1 MQKYDEIMEKIEVT
15 DEMKNRI
22 LAEIEKAG
30 IAPEKKTVV
39 SMRLMR
45 RILPV
50 AACAG
55 ILAVA
60 IAVPQIRQNMQQK
73 PGGQTPPGQEEPD
86 VEGIYAPQEVSSA
99 KELSDTVG
107 FSIKDIPSLKK
118 QAEET
123 VYVAYDNLA
132 EISYAWGEQK
142 IGFRKSQG
150 KEDNSGDYNSY
161 ASEKIIVVGNNS
173 VTLKGETEDE
183 ISLATWS
190 DGTYSYSLSMSKA
203 LKKADILG
211 LIDEIEKII

>member
-1 MQKYDEIMEKIEVT
+1 MQKYNEIMEKIKVT

-30 IAPEKKTVV
+30 IVPEKKKVV

-73 PGGQTPPGQEEPD
+73 PGGQMSPEEEPD

-123 VYVAYDNLA
+123 AYVAYDNLA

-150 KEDNSGDYNSY
+150 KEENSGDYNSY

>member
-30 IAPEKKTVV
+30 IVPEKKKVV

-73 PGGQTPPGQEEPD
+73 PGGQTSPEEEPD

-123 VYVAYDNLA
+123 AYVAYDNLA

-150 KEDNSGDYNSY
+150 KEENSGDYNSY

>member
-55 ILAVA
+55 IFAVA

-73 PGGQTPPGQEEPD
+73 PGGQTPGQEKPD

-132 EISYAWGEQK
+132 EISYAWDGQE
-142 IGFRKSQG
+142 ICFRKSEG

-161 ASEKIIVVGNNS
+161 TKEKIIVVGNNS

-183 ISLATWS
+183 ILLATWS
-190 DGTYSYSLSMSKA
+190 DGTYSYSLRLSKA

>member
-30 IAPEKKTVV
+30 IVPEKKKVV

-73 PGGQTPPGQEEPD
+73 PGGQTSPEEEPD

-123 VYVAYDNLA
+123 AYVAYDNLA

-150 KEDNSGDYNSY
+150 KEENSGDYNSY
-161 ASEKIIVVGNNS
+161 ASVKIIVVGNNS